1 GDKKTPPKKVTQ
13 LEKQLKSLSKDFGF
27 KSVEL
32 SFDDEHNLWEA
43 RLVDAQGAERKI
55 NWALASTPEY
65 RQMISK
71 YKQIEEHM
79 EPPFVVE
86 TVAKAA
92 AAEESTEEA
101 SAEPQPTE
109 QSGKKA
115 GKTPA
120 SSAKKKAAAEVVEK
134 ETPRELFDHVLTQ
147 GRKDYAVQRYKGLGE
162 MSSQQLWET
171 TLDPEKRTLL
181 SVKLEDLAECETI

>member
-1 GDKKTPPKKVTQ
+1 
-13 LEKQLKSLSKDFGF
+13 
-27 KSVEL
+27 
-32 SFDDEHNLWEA
+32 
-43 RLVDAQGAERKI
+43 
-55 NWALASTPEY
+55 
-65 RQMISK
+65 
-71 YKQIEEHM
+71 IEQYM

-92 AAEESTEEA
+92 ASEESAEEATVEPQ
-101 SAEPQPTE
+101 SAEPT
-109 QSGKKA
+109 GKKTSKA
-115 GKTPA
+115 PGSA
-120 SSAKKKAAAEVVEK
+120 AKKKAAAEVVEK

-181 SVKLEDLAECETI
+181 SVKLEDLAECEKIGRAH